1 MLTAAR
7 LRPQKGNLKYFTAHL
22 SRTQTEFCESM
33 DNQNPEELKTKIAD
47 LEKTKSELIERI
59 KKINR
64 RVRYKQYEQKA
75 LEPFLEKTKNVD
87 IESVKRRKRMMEF
100 KIATQA
106 YTPKLEREWIKE
118 VKKIDEQLT
127 DIREIDRARRKIR
140 YIFQDIQDGESEV
153 KVIEEELKK
162 IRDELKT
169 LYGSMKNVRYAE
181 RRAEM
186 AAKKE
191 EDELVS
197 LGDLAMMEE

>member
-1 MLTAAR
+1 
-7 LRPQKGNLKYFTAHL
+7 
-22 SRTQTEFCESM
+22 M

-64 RVRYKQYEQKA
+64 RTRYKQYEQKA

-140 YIFQDIQDGESEV
+140 YIFQDIQDGENEV

-197 LGDLAMMEE
+197 LGDLATMEE